1 LPGKAP
7 GKSKG
12 KTMILNTNNTLESVN
27 AKGARSKPATPAT
40 AEKKP
45 AGSTVAAPAAVKTAN
60 DQVVLSQEAQT
71 LGRLQSKI
79 NSTPDVNLEKVEQ
92 IRRAIAEG
100 RFEINPE
107 RIAENMLKQNDL
119 LG

>member
-1 LPGKAP
+1 
-7 GKSKG
+7 
-12 KTMILNTNNTLESVN
+12 MNFNTNNTLDSIGT
-27 AKGARSKPATPAT
+27 KGARSKPATPSAPEAKT
-40 AEKKP
+40 P
-45 AGSTVAAPAAVKTAN
+45 APDAAPAGKGAS

-71 LGRLQSKI
+71 LGRLQAKI
-79 NSTPDVNLEKVEQ
+79 NSSPDVDLDKVAE

-107 RIAENMLKQNDL
+107 RIAENMLNQNDL

>member
-1 LPGKAP
+1 
-7 GKSKG
+7 
-12 KTMILNTNNTLESVN
+12 MINTNNSLDSVN
-27 AKGARSKPATPAT
+27 AKGARSKPVTTPAADAKTTEAKAPQSST
-40 AEKKP
+40 A
-45 AGSTVAAPAAVKTAN
+45 KTPS

-79 NSTPDVNLEKVEQ
+79 DSAPDVNLEKVAE

>member
-1 LPGKAP
+1 
-7 GKSKG
+7 
-12 KTMILNTNNTLESVN
+12 MNFNTNNTLDSVST
-27 AKGARSKPATPAT
+27 KGARSKPAAANTPEAKST
-40 AEKKP
+40 
-45 AGSTVAAPAAVKTAN
+45 GSQAAPANNGAG

-71 LGRLQSKI
+71 LGRVQSKI
-79 NSTPDVNLEKVEQ
+79 NSSPDVNLEKVAE

-107 RIAENMLKQNDL
+107 RIAENMLNQNDL

>member
-1 LPGKAP
+1 
-7 GKSKG
+7 
-12 KTMILNTNNTLESVN
+12 MNFNTNNSLDSVS
-27 AKGARSKPATPAT
+27 AKSTRSKP
-40 AEKKP
+40 
-45 AGSTVAAPAAVKTAN
+45 STSGAPEAKAPASTPTAPSSN
-60 DQVVLSQEAQT
+60 AGDQVVLSQEAQT

-79 NSTPDVNLEKVEQ
+79 DSAPDVNLDKVAE

-107 RIAENMLKQNDL
+107 RIAENMLNQDL

>member
-1 LPGKAP
+1 
-7 GKSKG
+7 
-12 KTMILNTNNTLESVN
+12 MNFNTNNTLDTVGT
-27 AKGARSKPATPAT
+27 KGARSKPAAPTAPEAKTPA
-40 AEKKP
+40 P
-45 AGSTVAAPAAVKTAN
+45 DAAPAGKGAS

-71 LGRLQSKI
+71 LGRLQAKI
-79 NSTPDVNLEKVEQ
+79 NSSPDVDLEKVAE

-107 RIAENMLKQNDL
+107 RIAENMLNQNEL

>member
-1 LPGKAP
+1 
-7 GKSKG
+7 
-12 KTMILNTNNTLESVN
+12 MNFNTNNTLDSVST
-27 AKGARSKPATPAT
+27 KGTRSKPATT
-40 AEKKP
+40 
-45 AGSTVAAPAAVKTAN
+45 AAPEAKAPVTTPAPASPKAGE
-60 DQVVLSQEAQT
+60 QVVLSEQAQT

-79 NSTPDVNLEKVEQ
+79 DSAPDVNLDKVAE

-107 RIAENMLKQNDL
+107 RIAENMINQHDL

>member
-1 LPGKAP
+1 
-7 GKSKG
+7 
-12 KTMILNTNNTLESVN
+12 MNFNTNNTLDSVST
-27 AKGARSKPATPAT
+27 KGARSKPAAPIAPEAKTPA
-40 AEKKP
+40 P
-45 AGSTVAAPAAVKTAN
+45 DAAPASKGAS

-71 LGRLQSKI
+71 LGRLQAKI
-79 NSTPDVNLEKVEQ
+79 NSSPDVDLEKVAE

-107 RIAENMLKQNDL
+107 RIAENMLNQNDL

>member
-1 LPGKAP
+1 
-7 GKSKG
+7 
-12 KTMILNTNNTLESVN
+12 MILNTNNSLDSVT
-27 AKGARSKPATPAT
+27 AKGARNNKPAAGPS
-40 AEKKP
+40 AEAKSAESKSP
-45 AGSTVAAPAAVKTAN
+45 PAPASKSAP

-79 NSTPDVNLEKVEQ
+79 ESAPDVNLEKVAE

-100 RFEINPE
+100 RFEINAD
-107 RIAENMLKQNDL
+107 RIAENMLNQNDL

>member
-1 LPGKAP
+1 
-7 GKSKG
+7 
-12 KTMILNTNNTLESVN
+12 MINTNNTLDSVST
-27 AKGARSKPATPAT
+27 KGARSKPAAPSAPEAKAPAT
-40 AEKKP
+40 D
-45 AGSTVAAPAAVKTAN
+45 AAPASKGAS

-71 LGRLQSKI
+71 LGRLQAKI
-79 NSTPDVNLEKVEQ
+79 NTSPDVDLEKVAE

-107 RIAENMLKQNDL
+107 RIAENMLNQNEL

>member
-1 LPGKAP
+1 
-7 GKSKG
+7 
-12 KTMILNTNNTLESVN
+12 MNFNTNNTLDTVGT
-27 AKGARSKPATPAT
+27 KGARSKPAAPSAPEAKTPA
-40 AEKKP
+40 P
-45 AGSTVAAPAAVKTAN
+45 DAAPASKGAS

-71 LGRLQSKI
+71 LGRLQAKI
-79 NSTPDVNLEKVEQ
+79 NSSPEVDLEKVAE

-107 RIAENMLKQNDL
+107 RIAENMLNQNEL

>member
-1 LPGKAP
+1 
-7 GKSKG
+7 
-12 KTMILNTNNTLESVN
+12 MIFNTNNSLDSVST
-27 AKGARSKPATPAT
+27 KSTGSKPTSGKTPEA
-40 AEKKP
+40 KVP
-45 AGSTVAAPAAVKTAN
+45 TVPIPSSSKTG
-60 DQVVLSQEAQT
+60 DQVVLSEQAQT

-79 NSTPDVNLEKVEQ
+79 DSAPDVNLDKVAE

-107 RIAENMLKQNDL
+107 RIAENMLQQNDL

>member
-1 LPGKAP
+1 
-7 GKSKG
+7 
-12 KTMILNTNNTLESVN
+12 MINTNNTLESVGT
-27 AKGARSKPATPAT
+27 KGTRSKPAAQSAPEAKTPA
-40 AEKKP
+40 P
-45 AGSTVAAPAAVKTAN
+45 DAAPTNKGAS

-71 LGRLQSKI
+71 LGRLQAKI
-79 NSTPDVNLEKVEQ
+79 NSSPDVDLEKVAE

-107 RIAENMLKQNDL
+107 RIAENMLNQNDL

>member
-1 LPGKAP
+1 
-7 GKSKG
+7 
-12 KTMILNTNNTLESVN
+12 MILNTNNSLDSVN
-27 AKGARSKPATPAT
+27 AKGARSKPAAPAT
-40 AEKKP
+40 TDAKTTETKSSP
-45 AGSTVAAPAAVKTAN
+45 PAAQAAI

-79 NSTPDVNLEKVEQ
+79 NSAPNVNLEKVAE

>member
-1 LPGKAP
+1 
-7 GKSKG
+7 
-12 KTMILNTNNTLESVN
+12 MNFNTNNTLDTVGT
-27 AKGARSKPATPAT
+27 KGARSKPAAPSAPEAKAPTT
-40 AEKKP
+40 E
-45 AGSTVAAPAAVKTAN
+45 AAPAGKSAR

-71 LGRLQSKI
+71 LGRVQAKI
-79 NSTPDVNLEKVEQ
+79 NSSPDVDLDKVAE

-107 RIAENMLKQNDL
+107 RIAENMLNQDDL

>member
-1 LPGKAP
+1 
-7 GKSKG
+7 
-12 KTMILNTNNTLESVN
+12 MNFNTNNSLDSVST
-27 AKGARSKPATPAT
+27 KGTRSKSASTAAPEAKAPSTAPAPATSP
-40 AEKKP
+40 K
-45 AGSTVAAPAAVKTAN
+45 AGDK
-60 DQVVLSQEAQT
+60 VVLSEQAQT

-79 NSTPDVNLEKVEQ
+79 ESAPDVNLEKVAE

-107 RIAENMLKQNDL
+107 RIAENMLSQHDL

>member
-1 LPGKAP
+1 
-7 GKSKG
+7 
-12 KTMILNTNNTLESVN
+12 MNFNTNNSLDSVST
-27 AKGARSKPATPAT
+27 KGARSKPAAPAT
-40 AEKKP
+40 PETSAKATETAP
-45 AGSTVAAPAAVKTAN
+45 RSSTAG
-60 DQVVLSQEAQT
+60 DQVVLSQEAQN

-79 NSTPDVNLEKVEQ
+79 NSSPEVDLDKVAD

-107 RIAENMLKQNDL
+107 RIAENMLNQEDL

>member
-1 LPGKAP
+1 
-7 GKSKG
+7 
-12 KTMILNTNNTLESVN
+12 MNFNTNNSLDSVS
-27 AKGARSKPATPAT
+27 AKGTRSKPTTTAAPEAKAPAATPAPVSN
-40 AEKKP
+40 K
-45 AGSTVAAPAAVKTAN
+45 AGE
-60 DQVVLSQEAQT
+60 QVVLSEQAQT

-79 NSTPDVNLEKVEQ
+79 DSAPDVNLDKVAE

-107 RIAENMLKQNDL
+107 RIAENMLNQNDL

>member
-1 LPGKAP
+1 
-7 GKSKG
+7 
-12 KTMILNTNNTLESVN
+12 MILNTNNSLESIN
-27 AKGARSKPATPAT
+27 AKGARSKPATPLAT
-40 AEKKP
+40 ETKTNSAP
-45 AGSTVAAPAAVKTAN
+45 AAPAASRAG

-79 NSTPDVNLEKVEQ
+79 NSAPDVNLEKVEE

-119 LG
+119 FG

>member
-1 LPGKAP
+1 
-7 GKSKG
+7 
-12 KTMILNTNNTLESVN
+12 MNFNTNNTLDTVG
-27 AKGARSKPATPAT
+27 AKGARSKPAAPSAPE
-40 AEKKP
+40 AK
-45 AGSTVAAPAAVKTAN
+45 APASNAAQIGKSAS

-71 LGRLQSKI
+71 LGRLQAKI
-79 NSTPDVNLEKVEQ
+79 NTSPDVDLEKVAE

-107 RIAENMLKQNDL
+107 RIAENMLNQNDL

>member
-1 LPGKAP
+1 
-7 GKSKG
+7 
-12 KTMILNTNNTLESVN
+12 MNFNTNNTLDSVGT
-27 AKGARSKPATPAT
+27 KGTRSKPAAPSAPEAKTPA
-40 AEKKP
+40 P
-45 AGSTVAAPAAVKTAN
+45 DAAPAAKGAS

-71 LGRLQSKI
+71 LGRLQAKI
-79 NSTPDVNLEKVEQ
+79 NSSPDVDLEKVAE

-107 RIAENMLKQNDL
+107 RIAENMLNQNDL

>member
-1 LPGKAP
+1 
-7 GKSKG
+7 
-12 KTMILNTNNTLESVN
+12 MILNTNNSLDSVN
-27 AKGARSKPATPAT
+27 AKGTRSKPA
-40 AEKKP
+40 
-45 AGSTVAAPAAVKTAN
+45 APAADTKTTESKSSPPSTKPAS

-79 NSTPDVNLEKVEQ
+79 DSAPEVNLEKVAE

-100 RFEINPE
+100 RFEINPD

>member
-1 LPGKAP
+1 
-7 GKSKG
+7 
-12 KTMILNTNNTLESVN
+12 MNFNTNNTLDSIGT
-27 AKGARSKPATPAT
+27 KGARSKPATPA
-40 AEKKP
+40 APDAK
-45 AGSTVAAPAAVKTAN
+45 APATAPAPTSPKAG
-60 DQVVLSQEAQT
+60 DQVVLSEQAQT

-79 NSTPDVNLEKVEQ
+79 DSAPDVNLDKVAE

-107 RIAENMLKQNDL
+107 RIAENMLNQNDL

>member
-1 LPGKAP
+1 
-7 GKSKG
+7 
-12 KTMILNTNNTLESVN
+12 MNFNTNNTLDTVGT
-27 AKGARSKPATPAT
+27 KGARSKPAAPSAPEAKAPAT
-40 AEKKP
+40 E
-45 AGSTVAAPAAVKTAN
+45 AAPAGKSAR

-71 LGRLQSKI
+71 LGRVQAKI
-79 NSTPDVNLEKVEQ
+79 NSSPDVDLDKVAE

-107 RIAENMLKQNDL
+107 RIAENMLNQDDL

>member
-1 LPGKAP
+1 
-7 GKSKG
+7 
-12 KTMILNTNNTLESVN
+12 MILNTNNSLESIN
-27 AKGARSKPATPAT
+27 AKGARSKPAIPLATETKTNSAPAAPAT
-40 AEKKP
+40 ANR
-45 AGSTVAAPAAVKTAN
+45 AG

-79 NSTPDVNLEKVEQ
+79 NSAPDVNLEKVEE

-119 LG
+119 FG

>member
-1 LPGKAP
+1 
-7 GKSKG
+7 
-12 KTMILNTNNTLESVN
+12 MNLNTNNTLDSVST
-27 AKGARSKPATPAT
+27 KGTRSKPATTAAPEAKSPAT
-40 AEKKP
+40 TP
-45 AGSTVAAPAAVKTAN
+45 APASPKAG
-60 DQVVLSQEAQT
+60 DQVVLSEQAQT

-79 NSTPDVNLEKVEQ
+79 DSAPDVNLDKVAE

-107 RIAENMLKQNDL
+107 RIAENMINQHDL

>member
-1 LPGKAP
+1 
-7 GKSKG
+7 
-12 KTMILNTNNTLESVN
+12 MILNTNNSLESVN
-27 AKGARSKPATPAT
+27 AKGTRSKPAAPAT
-40 AEKKP
+40 AETKAADSK
-45 AGSTVAAPAAVKTAN
+45 SAPAAAKTAS

-79 NSTPDVNLEKVEQ
+79 DSTPDVNLEKVEV